1 MSTVTSDDGK
11 GAGGPH
17 ARVKFERPP
26 SLGEYLAIAA
36 AIVLTIVVIGLAW
49 YYG

>member
-17 ARVKFERPP
+17 AHVKLDRRL
-26 SLGEYLAIAA
+26 SLGEYIAIAA
-36 AIVLTIVVIGLAW
+36 AIALTILVIGLAW

>member
-11 GAGGPH
+11 DAGGPH
-17 ARVKFERPP
+17 ANVRFDRPP
-26 SLGEYLAIAA
+26 SLGEYIAIAA
-36 AIVLTIVVIGLAW
+36 AIALTIIVVALAW